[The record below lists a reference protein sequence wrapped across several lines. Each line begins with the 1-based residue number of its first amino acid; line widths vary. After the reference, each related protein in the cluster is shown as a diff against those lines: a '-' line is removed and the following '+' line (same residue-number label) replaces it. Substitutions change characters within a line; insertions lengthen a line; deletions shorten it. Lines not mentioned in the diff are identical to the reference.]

1 MNQEEERIIR
11 SFIKVMS
18 KLPDKR
24 ISQVENNK
32 DIVQIIIFDRI
43 FMLYECRIILNV
55 LYTRSYV
62 KDVWI
67 QFISNRYIQ
76 RALVNASASRR

>member
-24 ISQVENNK
+24 PSQVENNK

-55 LYTRSYV
+55 LYTRGRMDSIY
-62 KDVWI
+62 
-67 QFISNRYIQ
+67 FE
-76 RALVNASASRR
+76 